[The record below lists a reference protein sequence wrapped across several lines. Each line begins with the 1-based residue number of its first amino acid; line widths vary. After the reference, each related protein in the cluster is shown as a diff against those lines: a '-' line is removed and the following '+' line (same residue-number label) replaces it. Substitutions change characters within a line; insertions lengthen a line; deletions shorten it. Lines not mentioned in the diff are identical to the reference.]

1 MLSPLGTHVLR
12 PGETAELPE
21 LGLRITVG
29 EPEAFREIHST
40 FTTFYFKSAIIH
52 DKLSVTPRR
61 PGDRIRLAG
70 RGCTKRVSDLFAERG
85 LTQCARDRV
94 PIIRAAETPAA
105 IAGFGIAEQWA
116 AVPDQTMICVRVEQ
130 IQTYGGEYYERYER

>member
-1 MLSPLGTHVLR
+1 M
-12 PGETAELPE
+12 
-21 LGLRITVG
+21 
-29 EPEAFREIHST
+29 
-40 FTTFYFKSAIIH
+40 
-52 DKLSVTPRR
+52 
-61 PGDRIRLAG
+61 
-70 RGCTKRVSDLFAERG
+70 SDLFAERG

-130 IQTYGGEYYERYER
+130 IQTYGGEYYEQYER